1 LTLNSTDL
9 KPFNNKWNE
18 MAPIGRMGRSDE
30 LQAIAVFLARDMSS
44 FTTESDFVIDEAFT
58 CF

>member
-1 LTLNSTDL
+1 
-9 KPFNNKWNE
+9 